1 MAIQS
6 VQIDPDAT
14 DDQTGDEIV
23 AAIDAGAASIT
34 REDALSQDDLKLVK
48 TNPIAGEFNI
58 KNIQRQADGLIDL
71 EYDDVAEE

>member
-6 VQIDPDAT
+6 ITINPSAT

-23 AAIDAGAASIT
+23 AAIDAGSAAIT
-34 REDALSQDDLKLVK
+34 RESALDQDSLNVLR
-48 TNPIAGEFNI
+48 TNPGTGEFKI
-58 KNIQRQADGLIDL
+58 KNLHRQANGLIDV